1 MSNLSKAV
9 MACENAGNDITNH
22 FPDGTKLV
30 RTEPDAENY
39 IRQEEELKKLERR
52 VKSADKKMIQGSEL
66 PERLESGE

>member
-22 FPDGTKLV
+22 FRDVTKMV
-30 RTEPDAENY
+30 RTGTDAENY
-39 IRQEEELKKLERR
+39 IRQEEYLKKLERR
-52 VKSADKKMIQGSEL
+52 VKSTDKKMIRGSKL